1 MLILHLRDSHDAHI
15 AVKGRISVID
25 NNNDSRGYKKLI
37 LKNNAAFRS
46 CTAKINNTLY
56 TIQKVLIL

>member
-1 MLILHLRDSHDAHI
+1 MLILDLRDLSDAHI

-25 NNNDSRGYKKLI
+25 NTNDSRRYKKLT

-46 CTAKINNTLY
+46 CTAKINNTL
-56 TIQKVLIL
+56 